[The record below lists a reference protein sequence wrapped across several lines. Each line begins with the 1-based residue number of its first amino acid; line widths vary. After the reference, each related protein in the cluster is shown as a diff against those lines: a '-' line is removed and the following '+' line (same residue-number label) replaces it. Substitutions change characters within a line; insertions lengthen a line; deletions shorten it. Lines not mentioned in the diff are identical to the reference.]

1 MISLRYIKNS
11 NRISV
16 ESDTIS
22 FSFNPDVFIES
33 WNLFEHKIDKIND
46 FLNAVGWNSELNAE
60 LKNVFLS
67 YPINPTNVNK
77 AIRLALNPKRNKGKR
92 KLKLQLNKK
101 CSLEKNEFA
110 HSSQPRRSPAA
121 IAKSLVDQNFN
132 AWNYCSR
139 MSAITHNLSYFYDFI
154 DSIPPVSDKVFC
166 SLFDLF
172 HSQVDF
178 IQKNM
183 L

>member
-16 ESDTIS
+16 ESDSLS
-22 FSFNPDVFIES
+22 FSFDPDVFIES
-33 WNLFEHKIDKIND
+33 WNLFEHKVDKIND
-46 FLNAVGWNSELNAE
+46 FLNAVGWSDNSLI
-60 LKNVFLS
+60 KNVFMS

-77 AIRLALNPKRNKGKR
+77 TIRLALNPKRNKGKR

-101 CSLEKNEFA
+101 CCLNGNDGKC
-110 HSSQPRRSPAA
+110 SSDVVVRRSPVS
-121 IAKSLVDQNFN
+121 IAKSLVEQNFD

-139 MSAITHNLSYFYDFI
+139 MSAITHNLEYFYDFI